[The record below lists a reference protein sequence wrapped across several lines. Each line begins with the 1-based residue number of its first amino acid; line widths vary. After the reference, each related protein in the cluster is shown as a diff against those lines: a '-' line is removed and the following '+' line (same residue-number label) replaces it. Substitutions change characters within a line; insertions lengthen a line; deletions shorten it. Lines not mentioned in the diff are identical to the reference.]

1 MVDCASYQKMNPANR
16 MQPVHEEDILDH
28 VSSDQLHLCVPTVL
42 GYSFVRKM
50 WGHFIAGKFTPVVW
64 NKGAFDLLVL
74 PSATKELIQSLV
86 HADRSNVNVIKD
98 VISGKGGGC
107 ILLLHGKPGTGK
119 TLTAEAIAEDQEKPL
134 LVISIAELGCN
145 AARLEAG
152 LTGILELARLWDA
165 VILLDE
171 ADVFLEERGLHELER
186 NAMVGVFLRLLEY
199 HDGIMFLT
207 TNRLEAIDE
216 AFKSRISVAIK
227 YNVLDY
233 AARRQIWINFLSLAR
248 VRIVQTSQA
257 DSGTAYLTTAEI
269 DKLASKA
276 LNGRYVDLNLINQVY
291 VLMSREIKNAT
302 RTAQAI
308 SISSGRPLNINTFIQ
323 VLDIADQFNEDF
335 RALEGSGSRRPQ
347 PMSRLGTFH
356 HDDHFDELY

>member
-1 MVDCASYQKMNPANR
+1 MVDCTSHQKMNPTNLV
-16 MQPVHEEDILDH
+16 QPVHEEDILDH
-28 VSSDQLHLCVPTVL
+28 VSSDQLHLCVPTVM
-42 GYSFVRKM
+42 GYSFSRKM
-50 WGHFIAGKFTPVVW
+50 WGRFIANKFTTVVW
-64 NKGAFDLLVL
+64 NKTAFDLLVL
-74 PSATKELIQSLV
+74 PRATKELVQSLV

-119 TLTAEAIAEDQEKPL
+119 TLTAEAVAEEQEKPL

-227 YNVLDY
+227 YNALDY
-233 AARRQIWINFLSLAR
+233 TARRQIWINFLNLAR
-248 VRIVQTSQA
+248 VRIIPEMSQVDAGTS
-257 DSGTAYLTTAEI
+257 YLTTAEV
-269 DKLASKA
+269 DQLASKV
-276 LNGRYVDLNLINQVY
+276 LNGRYCTLISTSLACTSAY
-291 VLMSREIKNAT
+291 W
-302 RTAQAI
+302 
-308 SISSGRPLNINTFIQ
+308 
-323 VLDIADQFNEDF
+323 
-335 RALEGSGSRRPQ
+335 
-347 PMSRLGTFH
+347 
-356 HDDHFDELY
+356 